1 MHDPGRI
8 AIVGGGPAGSFAATE
23 LARTGCEVLL
33 FDEKLA
39 WEKPCGGGVT
49 DKALARWPF
58 LRSSEI
64 ERNWVDKCELISS
77 SGRKAAFRLDHQIAI
92 FSRVKLNGLLLDRA
106 QAAGTAIYR
115 ERILRIE
122 GKAGEWRLTTPAS
135 TYTVTFLVIAAGAR
149 NSLRAQLS
157 APLGPENFMVAA
169 GYYIPGNHHTV
180 QIKFLKGLHG
190 YIWIFPR
197 ADHFSAG
204 ICGRMKGKSTA
215 ELRRLLEDS
224 LPEFGLDHNDAT
236 FYAHIIPSLTPAA
249 LRSVPFCGDGWAM
262 IGDAAGFVDAITGE
276 GLYYAFRSAELLSN
290 ALLAGVPEQ
299 YPFLVR
305 NDFLGEL
312 EHAARIADRFYTGE
326 WMGESVIER
335 MIQLTDRSP
344 QFRKLMR
351 DLFSGSQEYSDLR
364 ERLYRSLPRITAE
377 ALASTLWSKAG
388 QRIRPHNTQVNSPAR
403 LSSP

>member
-1 MHDPGRI
+1 
-8 AIVGGGPAGSFAATE
+8 
-23 LARTGCEVLL
+23 
-33 FDEKLA
+33 
-39 WEKPCGGGVT
+39 
-49 DKALARWPF
+49 
-58 LRSSEI
+58 
-64 ERNWVDKCELISS
+64 
-77 SGRKAAFRLDHQIAI
+77 
-92 FSRVKLNGLLLDRA
+92 
-106 QAAGTAIYR
+106 
-115 ERILRIE
+115 
-122 GKAGEWRLTTPAS
+122 
-135 TYTVTFLVIAAGAR
+135 
-149 NSLRAQLS
+149 
-157 APLGPENFMVAA
+157 
-169 GYYIPGNHHTV
+169 
-180 QIKFLKGLHG
+180 
-190 YIWIFPR
+190 
-197 ADHFSAG
+197 
-204 ICGRMKGKSTA
+204 
-215 ELRRLLEDS
+215 
-224 LPEFGLDHNDAT
+224 
-236 FYAHIIPSLTPAA
+236 
-249 LRSVPFCGDGWAM
+249 M